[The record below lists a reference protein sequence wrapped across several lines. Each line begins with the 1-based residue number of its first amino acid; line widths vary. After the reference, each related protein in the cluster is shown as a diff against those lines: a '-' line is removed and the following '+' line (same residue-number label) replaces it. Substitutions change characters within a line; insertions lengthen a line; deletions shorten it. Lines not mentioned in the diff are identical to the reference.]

1 MKVIK
6 SRECNICPT
15 FKRSKWRKKAVLML
29 TVMYRSY
36 LADAVLVIHICPQ
49 CLTNMRS
56 LPKNKKMLGKVIGI

>member
-6 SRECNICPT
+6 LRECNICPT
-15 FKRSKWRKKAVLML
+15 FKRSKWRKKAVIML
-29 TVMYRSY
+29 RVSFSNALYSTT
-36 LADAVLVIHICPQ
+36 INICPQ